1 MKPLCCRGCRLLISQ
16 HPQTEQQVLQELDNL
31 GLLVTK
37 ARPKPRQLQWEDL
50 AKMPLLTCAIK

>member
-1 MKPLCCRGCRLLISQ
+1 
-16 HPQTEQQVLQELDNL
+16 VLKELDDL

-50 AKMPLLTCAIK
+50 TKLPLLSCAIK